1 MCVYYTTTKSKY
13 RETIESWPLSMHQ
26 KRLEKKEKI
35 RFKRKSV
42 FEFFFDREIFKNK
55 FSSILKK
62 KKKKHLTRS

>member
-1 MCVYYTTTKSKY
+1 
-13 RETIESWPLSMHQ
+13 MHQ

-62 KKKKHLTRS
+62 KKKKKKNIWRGHEFWAHSN